1 MIKPHRLPRV
11 GAEALADSVRARI
24 AARVEQDG
32 ALAVA
37 ELTDTSIQT
46 VYKALARLP
55 LYPCSR
61 RRLMSVFGEA
71 STV

>member
-1 MIKPHRLPRV
+1 MTRPRRLPRV
-11 GAEALADSVRARI
+11 GSEALADSVRARI
-24 AARVEQDG
+24 AARVEQES

-46 VYKALARLP
+46 VYKALASQP

-61 RRLMSVFGEA
+61 RRLMAVFGE
-71 STV
+71 TVA